1 MRDVL
6 RRSSGGEIAGAV
18 LIVLASIALLV
29 GAFAAGAGSVYG
41 MLGVILAFTA
51 GITGLGV
58 HIAGREARLRRD
70 GN

>member
-1 MRDVL
+1 ML

-18 LIVLASIALLV
+18 LIVLASIALLI
-29 GAFAAGAGSVYG
+29 GAFAAGAGSDYG
-41 MLGVILAFTA
+41 MLGVIVAFVA

-70 GN
+70 GH

>member
-18 LIVLASIALLV
+18 LVVLAAIALVVSAFAYGAGVEIAFL
-29 GAFAAGAGSVYG
+29 GLLAAFAAG
-41 MLGVILAFTA
+41 T
-51 GITGLGV
+51 TGLGV

-70 GN
+70 GD

>member
-18 LIVLASIALLV
+18 LVVLASIALLV
-29 GAFAAGAGSVYG
+29 GAFAAGAGSVHG
-41 MLGVILAFTA
+41 MLGVIVALAA